1 MANNCKHDPK
11 IRAVSEKPETFDL
24 VRLVDATGVSGTGKV
39 AEGAVFGDG
48 TTVLRWLTEHRST
61 VVYES
66 AREVLAIHGHGGKTE
81 LRYHVGPGGD
91 GRACSN
97 CAHPMVAH
105 CMDGAGICMCGGCQ
119 CCLMEHPEFKPLGE
133 LRDPRN
139 FIGT

>member
-1 MANNCKHDPK
+1 MANSTQHNPK
-11 IRAVSEKPETFDL
+11 IMAVSGQPETFDL
-24 VRLVDATGVSGTGKV
+24 VRLVDETGISGTGKV
-39 AEGAVFGDG
+39 AEGVVFGDG

-81 LRYHVGPGGD
+81 MRYHVGPGGD

-97 CAHPMVAH
+97 CAHPMVGH
-105 CMDGAGICMCGGCQ
+105 WMDNAGICACGGCQ
-119 CCLMEHPEFKPLGE
+119 CSLMEHPEFKPLGE

-139 FIGT
+139 FLGT